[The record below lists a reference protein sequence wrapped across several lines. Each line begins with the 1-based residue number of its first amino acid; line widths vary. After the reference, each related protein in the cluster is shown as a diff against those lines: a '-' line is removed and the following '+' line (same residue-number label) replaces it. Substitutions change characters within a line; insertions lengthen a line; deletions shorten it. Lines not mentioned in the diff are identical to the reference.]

1 MTGSM
6 VRAAGA
12 FLALAVLLLAV
23 ACDSL
28 DRPAAG
34 GKNASAAPQIA
45 RTVTALGRLQPKG
58 GIIRIAGPS
67 RPSVVIAN
75 LLVGDGDRV
84 LAGQPIAVLDTLAE
98 NEARV
103 ARTKAELANAQ
114 TELGRM
120 NELLHQGIAAVSLQ
134 DAAQLKVD
142 VARAELQAAQAAL
155 DLDTVRAPTSAQ
167 VIKIHARRGE
177 RVGAEGI
184 AELAET
190 DRMYVVAEVYET
202 DIGRVKVGQ
211 HATMKTPALDAAL
224 TGMVERIGMKVG
236 KLDVLDTDPV
246 ARTDARVV
254 EVEIRLD
261 DSARSA
267 ALSNLQVEVAIQPD

>member
-1 MTGSM
+1 M
-6 VRAAGA
+6 
-12 FLALAVLLLAV
+12 
-23 ACDSL
+23 
-28 DRPAAG
+28 
-34 GKNASAAPQIA
+34 
-45 RTVTALGRLQPKG
+45 
-58 GIIRIAGPS
+58 
-67 RPSVVIAN
+67 
-75 LLVGDGDRV
+75 LLVSGALVSRREGGLATLLSGEGAAW
-84 LAGQPIAVLDTLAE
+84 LAGQSIAVLDTRAE

-120 NELLHQGIAAVSLQ
+120 NELLHQGIAAVSLH

-142 VARAELQAAQAAL
+142 VARAELQVAQAAL
-155 DLDTVRAPTSAQ
+155 DLDTVRAPTSGQ

-211 HATMKTPALDAAL
+211 HATMKTPALETAL